1 MISLFL
7 IVQFL
12 ANLFV
17 NIDMGIL
24 PAGST
29 AIKEELGL
37 NNSGFGALG
46 SVVYFG

>member
-1 MISLFL
+1 VLLVVYLQFFSNFFL
-7 IVQFL
+7 
-12 ANLFV
+12 

-29 AIKEELGL
+29 VIKEEMQLQ
-37 NNSGFGALG
+37 NTEFGALG